1 MRDESARVSD
11 SESGAPSA
19 PRASPAHALRG
30 MRGADGATS
39 RCRARYCASLLRL
52 LRACV
57 ERGRSP
63 RVGPARL
70 IRVGCDL
77 ALRAVAL
84 ADDWGH
90 TASSTP

>member
-1 MRDESARVSD
+1 MRVMKVLAFPTPKAV
-11 SESGAPSA
+11 ASA

-57 ERGRSP
+57 ERGRLP

-70 IRVGCDL
+70 EV
-77 ALRAVAL
+77 
-84 ADDWGH
+84 
-90 TASSTP
+90 TPGFG